1 MEGCAGGKARALNLQ
16 CAGRDVDDLGLSKGT
31 ALGLKALLESLRAPV
46 HTGGAPAPSPA
57 PLHGET
63 DWRIAAPA
71 PAPPAPVQVCHV
83 HTSRTYPYTLFSLA
97 SGSIFGGCIDSASG
111 TGSKGSGS
119 L

>member
-1 MEGCAGGKARALNLQ
+1 MRVEGCAGGKARELNLQ
-16 CAGRDVDDLGLSKGT
+16 CAGRDVDDLGLPKGT

-83 HTSRTYPYTLFSLA
+83 HTSRTYP
-97 SGSIFGGCIDSASG
+97 
-111 TGSKGSGS
+111 
-119 L
+119 